1 MACQSPGA
9 ISSDGSDRINY
20 VVMALVN
27 IYLRRAKMLS
37 MVSSD
42 SQTSRD
48 QFVRLY
54 ALSIAELGTCM

>member
-1 MACQSPGA
+1 LYA
-9 ISSDGSDRINY
+9 
-20 VVMALVN
+20 VMALVN

-42 SQTSRD
+42 SQTSKD
-48 QFVRLY
+48 QFLRLY